1 MVALIQMKNTTTASI
16 FRTIQS
22 GSSPLGPGP
31 IQPPKNIAAAIPAI
45 TSMLMY
51 SAMKNDPKRIPPNSV
66 L

>member
-1 MVALIQMKNTTTASI
+1 MKKTTTANI

-31 IQPPKNIAAAIPAI
+31 IQPPKNIAAAMPAI
-45 TSMLMY
+45 TSMFMY
-51 SAMKNDPKRIPPNSV
+51 SAMKKEPKRMPPNSV